1 MVIMLTSRA
10 GKWNRTIRNA
20 DCGLRNESKKQNP
33 KFAIRNPQLN
43 GFTLIEL
50 MVVIVVLGVILSF
63 VIPRLGELGEA
74 NLKRSARH
82 LTGMIRFLRDDAQAK
97 KVVYRLR
104 FDVQGG
110 HYWPEILTQTSD
122 KTMEF
127 KRLQSVMASE
137 DSLSGQTTFKDVRV
151 ASHPDDPYIQFT
163 PDGWVERAAIHLR
176 DGDNKDFTLWV
187 NSLTG
192 NTELLEGYGEER

>member
-1 MVIMLTSRA
+1 MRISE
-10 GKWNRTIRNA
+10 
-20 DCGLRNESKKQNP
+20 CGMRNERKKQNP
-33 KFAIRNPQLN
+33 KFAIIRQAHDGEHRRTIRNSQLY

-50 MVVIVVLGVILSF
+50 MVVIVVLGVIMSL

-97 KVVYRLR
+97 KKVYRLR

-110 HYWPEILTQTSD
+110 RYWAEVLDQTTN

-127 KRLQSVMASE
+127 KRLQSAMTTE
-137 DSLSGQTTFKDVRV
+137 GSLAGATSFRDVH
-151 ASHPDDPYIQFT
+151 AGSHPDDPYIQIT
-163 PDGWVERAAIHLR
+163 PDGWVENTLIHLR
-176 DGDNKDFTLWV
+176 DGDNKDFTLRV
-187 NSLTG
+187 KPLMG
-192 NTELLEGYGEER
+192 DTEFREGYEEDR